1 MGPELRARRRELN
14 NFLTFNISFSNGF
27 GQACMVQNAD
37 EAFEVVDSSHLT
49 DADWAEIN
57 KLNATWR
64 NGGKDALSKALGA
77 LADADPIRYT
87 NVTAALFPDLVR
99 EAIKAMAERGITEED
114 VRDLIRNLE
123 SPAGKQ

>member
-1 MGPELRARRRELN
+1 MAKD
-14 NFLTFNISFSNGF
+14 
-27 GQACMVQNAD
+27 AD
-37 EAFEVVDSSHLT
+37 DAFEVIDSSHLT

-99 EAIKAMAERGITEED
+99 EAIKDAMAERGITEED

>member
-1 MGPELRARRRELN
+1 
-14 NFLTFNISFSNGF
+14 
-27 GQACMVQNAD
+27 MVQNAD

-87 NVTAALFPDLVR
+87 NVTAAFFPDLVR
-99 EAIKAMAERGITEED
+99 EAFKDAMAERGITEED

>member
-1 MGPELRARRRELN
+1 MAKD
-14 NFLTFNISFSNGF
+14 
-27 GQACMVQNAD
+27 AD
-37 EAFEVVDSSHLT
+37 DAFEVVDLSHLT

-64 NGGKDALSKALGA
+64 NGGQNALSKALGD

-87 NVTAALFPDLVR
+87 SVIAAFFPDLVR
-99 EAIKAMAERGITEED
+99 EAIKDAMAERGITDED
-114 VRDLIRNLE
+114 VRDLIRKLE